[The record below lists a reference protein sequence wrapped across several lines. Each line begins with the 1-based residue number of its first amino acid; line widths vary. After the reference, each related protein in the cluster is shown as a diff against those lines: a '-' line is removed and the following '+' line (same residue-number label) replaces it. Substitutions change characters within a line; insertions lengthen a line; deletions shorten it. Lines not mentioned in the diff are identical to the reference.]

1 MGEILNTNIVLG
13 CNILPRPSTLN
24 PIDWAIKLRLLEMLQ
39 TMNSLKYFEALETVR
54 LKQDGKVIK

>member
-1 MGEILNTNIVLG
+1 MGEILNKNIVLG

-39 TMNSLKYFEALETVR
+39 AMNSLKYFDALETVR
-54 LKQDGKVIK
+54 L